1 VAALKRPGVKAV
13 GPDGKERRS
22 RGAAAALEV
31 YDPSRDRSPAVDP
44 RLHRRRLLLMVLVDG
59 WAVGFLPRLVEKL
72 VILAAFLIVAALVVV
87 GLMGRDGGVFFS
99 REDARRLD
107 D

>member
-1 VAALKRPGVKAV
+1 VTGRLPSILVCIVAAL
-13 GPDGKERRS
+13 
-22 RGAAAALEV
+22 
-31 YDPSRDRSPAVDP
+31 
-44 RLHRRRLLLMVLVDG
+44 LLIVLVDG

-107 D
+107 E

>member
-1 VAALKRPGVKAV
+1 
-13 GPDGKERRS
+13 
-22 RGAAAALEV
+22 
-31 YDPSRDRSPAVDP
+31 
-44 RLHRRRLLLMVLVDG
+44 MVLVDG

>member
-1 VAALKRPGVKAV
+1 MAGRLPSILICITAAL
-13 GPDGKERRS
+13 
-22 RGAAAALEV
+22 
-31 YDPSRDRSPAVDP
+31 
-44 RLHRRRLLLMVLVDG
+44 LLVVLIDG

-99 REDARRLD
+99 RDDARRLD

>member
-1 VAALKRPGVKAV
+1 VAGRLPSILICITAAL
-13 GPDGKERRS
+13 
-22 RGAAAALEV
+22 
-31 YDPSRDRSPAVDP
+31 
-44 RLHRRRLLLMVLVDG
+44 LLVVLIDG